1 MKLRQIAAAA
11 VCAAAAANSFILPA
25 AAEQEADPMN
35 IVIDGNNANTLEN
48 MLYRGVGMVSGN
60 NSSRLLLDYK
70 AENPEAYWEIM
81 NYMFGKQGLEI
92 AHLKLEMGSD
102 VNSSSGTEPSVKRTE
117 NEPADV
123 TRGAGY
129 QLAADAKSINPDLG
143 QQLRGCVCGTLQVVQ
158 GNAGRGVRHLRH
170 SVRLCFCNPER
181 ARS

>member
-1 MKLRQIAAAA
+1 MKLRKIAAAA

-81 NYMFGKQGLEI
+81 NYMFGRQGLEI
-92 AHLKLEMGSD
+92 SHLKLEMGSD

-117 NEPADV
+117 DEPADV

-129 QLAADAKSINPDLG
+129 QLAADAKSINPD
-143 QQLRGCVCGTLQVVQ
+143 RKST
-158 GNAGRGVRHLRH
+158 
-170 SVRLCFCNPER
+170 RLNSSHANESRMPSS
-181 ARS
+181 A